1 MSGKTIISKG
11 EMISKIAAVIRAR
24 DEEGSDLVIGA
35 RTDARAMLNALQVLK
50 NDELSKVGELGI
62 NWSEFNEL
70 IGVRRWRQLE
80 KEFGPGKCGLQYRK
94 HRL

>member
-1 MSGKTIISKG
+1 MAAALGPGLVLYSYACGVDPDVPISRNPAFSIK
-11 EMISKIAAVIRAR
+11 
-24 DEEGSDLVIGA
+24 
-35 RTDARAMLNALQVLK
+35 RTDARAMLNALQALK